1 MFLSNEILWALLL
14 FLVNFLGLY
23 HLFGILSWHTNQHLA
38 NLLGRSSVSCPWPL
52 GPRVRGSGAGQGEFK
67 RHLNAGI
74 WEFIV
79 NSNSSR
85 GWAAPLSDPMKPG
98 LFYLKSCHSVSQDLA
113 PESFLYHVI
122 WIILCIFLGF
132 FQDPSSNFNKIFI
145 KIYIYAKKSAE
156 NCWIIQD
163 LPPPAHLP

>member
-23 HLFGILSWHTNQHLA
+23 HLFGILSWHTNQHLE

-52 GPRVRGSGAGQGEFK
+52 GPRVRGSGTGQGELK

-98 LFYLKSCHSVSQDLA
+98 LFYLQSCHSVSQDLA
-113 PESFLYHVI
+113 PESFFISCHLDHFMH
-122 WIILCIFLGF
+122 FLRF
-132 FQDPSSNFNKIFI
+132 FSRPF
-145 KIYIYAKKSAE
+145 
-156 NCWIIQD
+156 
-163 LPPPAHLP
+163 L